1 MTYDRHATDAGRKTL
16 GGRLRDLLRRFA
28 RARRGAVAVQFAV
41 IALPLAV
48 LSLGLIDVNQ
58 ASMSKRTLQDALD
71 AAALIVAKSS
81 ASTNAQAD
89 SIGDT
94 ALAAQLASINANDG
108 TLVSSTFTLGGTGN
122 TTVLADASMSVTPVV
137 ANLWLQG
144 NMTIGAHSEVMRAS
158 YDLEV
163 ALVLDV
169 TTSMTG
175 TKLTDLKAAANSLV
189 TLVVKDSQTP
199 YYSKMSIVP
208 YSNAVNLGSTHAVTA
223 RGAVPAAKSITGASW
238 ASGTAKTITGITK
251 ANPAVVTSNGHG
263 FVNGDRVYISGVSG
277 MTQVNGNVY
286 TVAGKTTNTFQLSG
300 TNSGSYNTFSTS
312 GTPRVT
318 KCQATN
324 CELVV
329 TSNAHGFANNAWVYL
344 SGIGGLTASNG
355 ATAINGT
362 AWQAK
367 SVATNTFWLDGA
379 FGPNYGAF
387 SSNGSGWCTTNG
399 CQYQR
404 FVNNSGGVRIHQIST
419 CVSERTTNAYTD
431 ASPATTLLGT
441 NYPASTNPCLT
452 NTVIG
457 LTSTRATLT
466 TAINGLA
473 ASGSSGGHIGVAW
486 GWYSISP
493 NFTSIFS
500 GASAPAAYTA
510 PHIKKVMILM
520 TDGEYNSSYCSGVIS
535 QDSTTGSGSVSDH
548 INCNAPNG
556 NTYTQAEALC
566 TQMKLNDVII
576 YTVGFQVGSATNAVN
591 LINNCATDAQHVYTP
606 NTGTALQD
614 AFEAIGADIAALRI
628 SR

>member
-1 MTYDRHATDAGRKTL
+1 MTHDRHATDAGRTTL
-16 GGRLRDLLRRFA
+16 GGRLSGFLRQFT
-28 RARRGAVAVQFAV
+28 RARRGAVAIQFAV
-41 IALPLAV
+41 IVLPLAV

-71 AAALIVAKSS
+71 ASALIVAKSS

-89 SIGDT
+89 SIGDA
-94 ALAAQLASINANDG
+94 ALRAQLATMSASDG

-122 TTVLADASMSVTPVV
+122 TTVLADASISVTPVV

-144 NMTIGAHSEVMRAS
+144 NMSVGAHSEVLRAS

-169 TTSMTG
+169 TTSMAG
-175 TKLTDLKAAANSLV
+175 TKLTDLKSAATSLV
-189 TLVVKDSQTP
+189 SLVVKTSQTP

-208 YSNAVNLGSTHAVTA
+208 YANAVNVGATNAATIRGS
-223 RGAVPAAKSITGASW
+223 VPAAKTITGAVW

-286 TVAGKTTNTFQLSG
+286 TVAGKTTNSFQLQS
-300 TNSGSYNTFSTS
+300 TNSGSYNSFSS
-312 GTPRVT
+312 GGTPRAT
-318 KCQATN
+318 KCLATD
-324 CELVV
+324 CEVVV
-329 TSNAHGFANNAWVYL
+329 TSTAHGFANNDWVYVT
-344 SGIGGLTASNG
+344 GVGGMTSLN
-355 ATAINGT
+355 NT
-362 AWQAK
+362 AWQAT
-367 SVATNTFWLDGA
+367 SRTADTFWLDNS
-379 FGPNYGAF
+379 FGPSYSAF
-387 SSNGSGWCTTNG
+387 SSNGSAWCMTNG

-431 ASPATTLLGT
+431 VSPATTLLGT
-441 NYPASTNPCLT
+441 NYPASANPCLSST
-452 NTVIG
+452 ITP
-457 LTSTRATLT
+457 LTATRATLT
-466 TAINGLA
+466 TAISGLA
-473 ASGSSGGHIGVAW
+473 ATSSSGGHIGVGW

-493 NFTSIFS
+493 NFSSIFT
-500 GASAPAAYTA
+500 GTSAPGSYTA
-510 PHIKKVMILM
+510 PHLKKVLILM
-520 TDGEYNSSYCSGVIS
+520 TDGEYNSSYCNGVIS
-535 QDSTTGSGSVSDH
+535 QDSTTGSGSAADH

-556 NTYTQAEALC
+556 NTYTQAGLLC
-566 TQMKLNDVII
+566 TAMKAKGVTI
-576 YTVGFQVGSATNAVN
+576 YTVGFQVGSDTNAQN
-591 LINNCATDAQHVYTP
+591 LVNNCATDAQHVYTP
-606 NTGTALQD
+606 STGTALQD